1 MGLRHEQFIA
11 LQEHGRYT
19 KGILFSSGLSW
30 LATKVGVIE
39 TKTMLDQVR
48 KRCGNIY
55 TSSIKI
61 S

>member
-1 MGLRHEQFIA
+1 MSSFSA

-19 KGILFSSGLSW
+19 KGILFSSRPSW

-39 TKTMLDQVR
+39 TKTMLDQVC
-48 KRCGNIY
+48 KRCGKIY
-55 TSSIKI
+55 TRSIKI